1 MTRYLCK
8 CGRET
13 QKSTKA
19 ETTGNRDTADCT
31 GCPYL
36 LPYGPMRWDREQ
48 LEYRQDV
55 RGYECRMSQRL
66 EYASGYI
73 GNAASKTVLSV
84 LSLDFDFLAQ
94 ISDWICENYPGGEL
108 NGSFSRDAIRPAEYG
123 GDGRYRMAI
132 YCAQNRKGI
141 AAKAAL
147 IEHFFDNH
155 GRRRDLTPEEEKA
168 HVLADIEAGIAQEQK
183 GENGKVDYIISR
195 STDNELM
202 YAWYRGEF
210 WHWDP
215 AVRRWIIS
223 QHARHLYDKHH
234 SVFPDDSPE
243 AFMTCSAYFDALGDY
258 EVPYECITALL
269 SSNPRKAQEDGTEDE
284 AVCDSCRCPD
294 CEDKDCPQ
302 AGCDKSDKG
311 FGCIAPDDDC
321 PPANPI
327 PAAPASH
334 ADAGAATQS
343 PSAADPAS
351 LEADPAPTAF
361 DYSGLPDQ
369 TVSVLHLV
377 EQEIRSARQ
386 TYICRVSAA
395 VAAAHEELC
404 SAGVRNSDSGKYES
418 SNDTFIS
425 WCRSVGLSKTTAY
438 QLLQVNALITGA
450 TLEEQAALEAASP
463 SLLYAAAKPSAP
475 AELVQAVKDGDI
487 TTHRQYLELLEKYK
501 EEQKAH
507 QAERES
513 TSALLLDEQ
522 QRRQK
527 AEEAC
532 IAAENKVQQ
541 YREMKDAAMETVK
554 QQRVKTADAESRAR
568 AAERQMENANTEI
581 RNRDAKIEELLNM
594 SEAADRRADAAEKKA
609 RELENRPI
617 EVAVKDPDPEVVEAK
632 ARELAAQRT
641 AMLEAQVRSLQE
653 DKDSALRRLDEM
665 DNTAYLAAAEFA
677 DRAAETIDGIRTAF
691 WALAEELSEA
701 DFFDAIAPLDE
712 AARKIR
718 DREWEEDE
726 ANV

>member
-13 QKSTKA
+13 QKRTKA

-36 LPYGPMRWDREQ
+36 LPYGPVRWDREQ

-73 GNAASKTVLSV
+73 GSPMSKSVLSIY
-84 LSLDFDFLAQ
+84 SLDFDFLEQ
-94 ISDWICENYPGGEL
+94 ISDWIRENYPSGEL
-108 NGSFSRDAIRPAEYG
+108 NSNFFRDAIWPAEYG

-132 YCAQNRKGI
+132 YCAQNRKGL
-141 AAKAAL
+141 AAKSAL

-155 GRRRDLTPEEEKA
+155 CRRRDLTSEEEKA
-168 HVLADIEAGIAQEQK
+168 HVLAAIEEGIAQRQK
-183 GENGKVDYIISR
+183 GEDGKVDYIISR
-195 STDNELM
+195 NTDNELM

-210 WHWDP
+210 WFWDR

-243 AFMTCSAYFDALGDY
+243 AFMTCSPNFDALGDY

-269 SSNPRKAQEDGTEDE
+269 SSNPKKAPVAIETTEDGAEDE
-284 AVCDSCRCPD
+284 AVCDSCLCPD

-321 PPANPI
+321 PPANPT

-343 PSAADPAS
+343 QSAADPAS
-351 LEADPAPTAF
+351 LEVQHPGFLAF
-361 DYSGLPDQ
+361 DYTGLSDQ
-369 TVSVLHLV
+369 TVSVLHLA

-418 SNDTFIS
+418 SDDTFIS

-450 TLEEQAALEAASP
+450 TLEEQSTLEAASP

-487 TTHRQYLELLEKYK
+487 TTHKQYQE
-501 EEQKAH
+501 
-507 QAERES
+507 
-513 TSALLLDEQ
+513 AL
-522 QRRQK
+522 
-527 AEEAC
+527 
-532 IAAENKVQQ
+532 
-541 YREMKDAAMETVK
+541 
-554 QQRVKTADAESRAR
+554 S
-568 AAERQMENANTEI
+568 EI
-581 RNRDAKIEELLNM
+581 RARDAKIEDLLEM
-594 SEAADRRADAAEKKA
+594 SEAADRRAEEAERKRKEANEGYSAAMETLRQAQEDAANAEARARAAEIKA
-609 RELENRPI
+609 RELETRPVMSELFDAKQRI
-617 EVAVKDPDPEVVEAK
+617 RELESRPVEVAVKEPDPETVEAK

-653 DKDSALRRLDEM
+653 DKDSALRRLNEA
-665 DNTAYLAAAEFA
+665 DNNAYLAAAEFA
-677 DRAAETIDGIRTAF
+677 DHAAETIDSIRTAF
-691 WALAEELSEA
+691 WALAAELSEA
-701 DFFDAIAPLDE
+701 DFFDALAPLDE

>member
-1 MTRYLCK
+1 
-8 CGRET
+8 
-13 QKSTKA
+13 
-19 ETTGNRDTADCT
+19 
-31 GCPYL
+31 
-36 LPYGPMRWDREQ
+36 
-48 LEYRQDV
+48 
-55 RGYECRMSQRL
+55 
-66 EYASGYI
+66 
-73 GNAASKTVLSV
+73 
-84 LSLDFDFLAQ
+84 
-94 ISDWICENYPGGEL
+94 
-108 NGSFSRDAIRPAEYG
+108 
-123 GDGRYRMAI
+123 
-132 YCAQNRKGI
+132 
-141 AAKAAL
+141 
-147 IEHFFDNH
+147 
-155 GRRRDLTPEEEKA
+155 
-168 HVLADIEAGIAQEQK
+168 
-183 GENGKVDYIISR
+183 
-195 STDNELM
+195 
-202 YAWYRGEF
+202 
-210 WHWDP
+210 
-215 AVRRWIIS
+215 
-223 QHARHLYDKHH
+223 
-234 SVFPDDSPE
+234 
-243 AFMTCSAYFDALGDY
+243 MTCSPNLDALEDY
-258 EVPYECITALL
+258 EVPHECITALL
-269 SSNPRKAQEDGTEDE
+269 SSNPKKAPAAIETTEDGAEDVETEGEVCRKKEIAQSGDAAATTTE
-284 AVCDSCRCPD
+284 SAVINAVETATGPMDAS
-294 CEDKDCPQ
+294 
-302 AGCDKSDKG
+302 SSS
-311 FGCIAPDDDC
+311 APV
-321 PPANPI
+321 
-327 PAAPASH
+327 SH

-351 LEADPAPTAF
+351 LEAQPEPAAF
-361 DYSGLPDQ
+361 DYSGFDDQ
-369 TVSVLHLV
+369 TVADLHLAEREV
-377 EQEIRSARQ
+377 LGGRRMAEMGLRRMADG
-386 TYICRVSAA
+386 
-395 VAAAHEELC
+395 VAIAHDALC
-404 SAGVRNSDSGKYES
+404 GTVVHHVDNGQFAQKE
-418 SNDTFIS
+418 DTFRR
-425 WCRSVGLSKTTAY
+425 WCESVGVGKSTAY
-438 QLLQVNALITGA
+438 KLLQVSNLFDRSTPREEKV
-450 TLEEQAALEAASP
+450 LEELSP

-653 DKDSALRRLDEM
+653 DKDSALRRLDEV

-677 DRAAETIDGIRTAF
+677 DRAAETIDGIRTSF
-691 WALAEELSEA
+691 WALAAELSEA
-701 DFFDAIAPLDE
+701 DFFDALAPLDE